1 MKTTALFLLAGLLL
15 SSCGE
20 DAASKKLASD
30 TEARVTASIQQMLT
44 QAGDKAGTTSYINVV
59 HNWYQSKVP
68 NLVKLNPKTATIY
81 ETHAAILQEVA
92 ANEPKLVKHALVTPE
107 QAEGIRTGYKKLV
120 DESAARVQELSALA
134 TSETTMSEAEQL
146 KYVSD
151 LAEKQTH
158 HLALVKYYTRR
169 TANTLTLK
177 EQKQKGEQY
186 RLENFGH
193 Y

>member
-1 MKTTALFLLAGLLL
+1 MKPTALLLLASLLF

-30 TEARVTASIQQMLT
+30 TEARVTASIQQQLT

-59 HNWYQSKVP
+59 HNWYQSEVP
-68 NLVKLNPKTATIY
+68 NLVKLHPKTATIY
-81 ETHAAILQEVA
+81 ETHAAILQEIA
-92 ANEPKLVKHALVTPE
+92 ANEPKLIKHAVVTPE
-107 QAEGIRTGYKKLV
+107 QAEGIRSGYKKLV
-120 DESAARVQELSALA
+120 DESAARVKELSTLA

-158 HLALVKYYTRR
+158 HLALVKYYTKR
-169 TANTLTLK
+169 TANSLAR
-177 EQKQKGEQY
+177 KQQDETNK
-186 RLENFGH
+186 RLMRNMWGH
-193 Y
+193 D

>member
-1 MKTTALFLLAGLLL
+1 MKTTALFLLASLLFY
-15 SSCGE
+15 SCGE

-30 TEARVTASIQQMLT
+30 TEARVTASIQQLLV
-44 QAGDKAGTTSYINVV
+44 QAGDKAGTTSYIIAV
-59 HNWYQSKVP
+59 HNWYQSDVP
-68 NLVKLNPKTATIY
+68 NLIKLNPKAETIY
-81 ETHAAILQEVA
+81 KTHAAILQEVA
-92 ANEPKLVKHALVTPE
+92 ANEPKLVKHSSLRPE
-107 QAEGIRTGYKKLV
+107 QAEGIRSGYKKLV

-151 LAEKQTH
+151 LADKQTH
-158 HLALVKYYTRR
+158 HLALVKYFTKR
-169 TANTLTLK
+169 TANTLALR
-177 EQKQKGEQY
+177 EQEKRGQQY